1 MDINSIWKSQA
12 VPPPN
17 LKELQA
23 KIKKFR
29 AKRIRKV
36 WFINVTLILTLMFVL
51 AIGFSVNPQYITTWL
66 GIVLTVLSM
75 VMVLLVY
82 NKVLPLYKS
91 LDDQSSNQL
100 YMETLLTIKQK
111 EAFLSK
117 KLMNLYFVFLSLGIA
132 LYMIEYAMKM
142 ELKWA
147 ITTYAVT
154 IGWFLL
160 NWFVLRPKQIK
171 KQQEGLNAIIDE
183 LQSLSNQLK

>member
-51 AIGFSVNPQYITTWL
+51 AIGFSVNPQYISTWL

-117 KLMNLYFVFLSLGIA
+117 KLMNLYFVLLSLGIA

-147 ITTYAVT
+147 ITTYVVT